1 MEFSF
6 DYFTKEDLESFSFF
20 RVPKALFTKE
30 IFKSLSIEEKILYSA
45 FLDRISLSQ
54 KNSWIDREGKVY
66 IIYTNS
72 EIEEY
77 FGFSKGS
84 TVKYM
89 KNLEKIGLIEKRV
102 RGLGLPNLIYVKN
115 FAKILAEKENEFEN
129 EIKNSEDNF
138 TNIAEIQNLDF
149 RDTKDKIQKS
159 KNCTPEV
166 QKVSTIKTDISK
178 TNYINTNKK
187 SINQDLTNQD
197 LRDVDKSI
205 DRLIDKFNHEIFF
218 YEKSYQ
224 KAYEEMLKIIK
235 NTLQSKSNVIVSGI
249 SMPFLKYFEKF
260 KSLEKAH
267 FEYALKCYFKN
278 LDKIVNFKSY
288 ILSLLYSSVE
298 KVGLTCKA
306 KIPNLESLSRD
317 FVYSE
322 VIDDFFRKKNFSVK
336 KENDK
341 EVDKGNFFERLAMR
355 EKTSNFR
362 YAFA

>member
-1 MEFSF
+1 MDFNF
-6 DYFTKEDLESFSFF
+6 DYFTQEDLESFNFF
-20 RVPKALFTKE
+20 KVPKALFTKE
-30 IFKSLSIEEKILYSA
+30 IFKPLKVEEKILYSA

-72 EIEEY
+72 EIEDY

-115 FAKILAEKENEFEN
+115 FAKLLAEKENEFKKDKSESSEEN
-129 EIKNSEDNF
+129 SKNLSEN
-138 TNIAEIQNLDF
+138 QNVDS
-149 RDTKDKIQKS
+149 RDTEYEIEKS

-166 QKVSTIKTDISK
+166 QEVSTTKTDMSNTK
-178 TNYINTNKK
+178 FSNTNNNII
-187 SINQDLTNQD
+187 SINLD
-197 LRDVDKSI
+197 DV
-205 DRLIDKFNHEIFF
+205 DRLINKFNLEISF
-218 YEKSYQ
+218 YEEPYK
-224 KAYEEMLKIIK
+224 KAYEEMLKIIR
-235 NTLQSKSNVIVSGI
+235 NTLSTKSDIVVSGI
-249 SMPFLKYFEKF
+249 SVPFSKYFEKF

-267 FEYALKCYFKN
+267 FEYALNCYFKN
-278 LDKIVNFKSY
+278 FNRIINSKSY
-288 ILSLLYSSVE
+288 ILSLLYSSIE
-298 KVGLTCKA
+298 KVGLTCEEKML
-306 KIPNLESLSRD
+306 NLNSSDRNR
-317 FVYSE
+317 VYDK
-322 VIDDFFRKKNFSVK
+322 VIDDFFRKKSFSAK

>member
-6 DYFTKEDLESFSFF
+6 DYFTKEDLESFNFF

-30 IFKSLSIEEKILYSA
+30 IFKSLSVEEKILYSA

-54 KNSWIDREGKVY
+54 KNSWIDKEGKVY

-115 FAKILAEKENEFEN
+115 FAKIEKENEFKN
-129 EIKNSEDNF
+129 EIENNEDNSK
-138 TNIAEIQNLDF
+138 NLLENQNLDS
-149 RDTKDKIQKS
+149 RDTEDEIQKS

-178 TNYINTNKK
+178 TNYINTNINNQ
-187 SINQDLTNQD
+187 SIINY
-197 LRDVDKSI
+197 V
-205 DRLIDKFNHEIFF
+205 DRLIDKFNNKIIF
-218 YEKSYQ
+218 YDESYK
-224 KAYEEMLKIIK
+224 KAYEEVLKIIK
-235 NTLQSKSNVIVSGI
+235 NTLQTKSDITVSGI
-249 SMPFLKYFEKF
+249 SVPFSKYFEKF
-260 KSLEKAH
+260 KLLEKSH
-267 FEYALKCYFKN
+267 FEYVLSCYFKN
-278 LDKIVNFKSY
+278 FDRIVNFKSY
-288 ILSLLYSSVE
+288 ILSVLYSSLD
-298 KVGLTCKA
+298 KVGLNCKE
-306 KIPNLESLSRD
+306 KILNLNLSDRNR
-317 FVYSE
+317 VYDK
-322 VIDDFFRKKNFSVK
+322 VIDDFFRKKSFSMK

>member
-1 MEFSF
+1 MDFNF
-6 DYFTKEDLESFSFF
+6 DYFTKEDLESFNFF

-30 IFKSLSIEEKILYSA
+30 IFKPLKVEEKILYSA

-54 KNSWIDREGKVY
+54 KNSWIDKEGKVY
-66 IIYTNS
+66 IIYTNL
-72 EIEEY
+72 EIEDY

-115 FAKILAEKENEFEN
+115 FAKIEKENEFKN
-129 EIKNSEDNF
+129 EIENNEDNSK
-138 TNIAEIQNLDF
+138 NLSENQNLDS
-149 RDTKDKIQKS
+149 RDTEDEIQKS

-178 TNYINTNKK
+178 TNYINTNINNQ
-187 SINQDLTNQD
+187 SIINY
-197 LRDVDKSI
+197 V
-205 DRLIDKFNHEIFF
+205 DRLIDKFNNKIIF
-218 YEKSYQ
+218 YDESYK
-224 KAYEEMLKIIK
+224 KAYEKMLKIIK
-235 NTLQSKSNVIVSGI
+235 TTLQLKSDIVVSGI
-249 SMPFLKYFEKF
+249 SVPFSKYFEKF
-260 KSLEKAH
+260 KLLEKAH
-267 FEYALKCYFKN
+267 FEYALCCYFKN
-278 LDKIVNFKSY
+278 INKIVNLKSY
-288 ILSLLYSSVE
+288 ILSLLYSSIE
-298 KVGLTCKA
+298 KVGLTCEE
-306 KIPNLESLSRD
+306 KIPNLSALDRNC
-317 FVYSE
+317 VYDK
-322 VIDDFFRKKNFSVK
+322 VIDDFFRKKSFSMK

>member
-30 IFKSLSIEEKILYSA
+30 IFKSLSVEEKILYSA

-72 EIEEY
+72 EIEDY

-115 FAKILAEKENEFEN
+115 FAKILAEKENEFKN

-149 RDTKDKIQKS
+149 RDTEDEIQIS
-159 KNCTPEV
+159 KKCTPEV
-166 QKVSTIKTDISK
+166 QKVSTIYTDISN
-178 TNYINTNKK
+178 TYFNYTNKNNL
-187 SINQDLTNQD
+187 SINQDLRY
-197 LRDVDKSI
+197 LDKSI
-205 DRLIDKFNHEIFF
+205 DRLIDKLNNKIIF
-218 YEKSYQ
+218 YDESYK
-224 KAYEEMLKIIK
+224 KAYEKMLKIIK
-235 NTLQSKSNVIVSGI
+235 TTLQAKSDIVVSGI
-249 SMPFLKYFEKF
+249 FVPFSKYFERF
-260 KSLEKAH
+260 KSLQKIH
-267 FEYALKCYFKN
+267 FEYALSCYFKN
-278 LDKIVNFKSY
+278 IDRIINSKSY
-288 ILSLLYSSVE
+288 ILSLLYSSIE
-298 KVGLTCKA
+298 KVGLTCEE
-306 KIPNLESLSRD
+306 KILNLNLSDRNC
-317 FVYSE
+317 VYDK
-322 VIDDFFRKKNFSVK
+322 VIDEFFRKKSFSVK
-336 KENDK
+336 KEKAK
-341 EVDKGNFFERLAMR
+341 EVDKDEFLERLVMR
-355 EKTSNFR
+355 EKNSSFR